1 MVLIVFIKNIFRY
14 KQFLKFFFKFFE
26 KKENTNINN
35 NFNIELYNQ
44 I

>member
-1 MVLIVFIKNIFRY
+1 MVLIVFIKNIFRF

-35 NFNIELYNQ
+35 FNIELYNQ